1 MAEAV
6 AEADRVGEAEE
17 DEVGPRAAL
26 WQWVRGLCGVQRW
39 LNAAAAAAAEA
50 GSEAAIEAAL
60 ASAQAQLLA
69 GFDGAIGPEAAP
81 ADPLGA
87 RRHAAEQ
94 CALAGEAALRGALRA
109 GDTRLVS
116 WLAAGGRVQA
126 RDGGAPWHSGDDVS
140 AECAL
145 SSALLQG
152 SNQALLGARV
162 CSGRAPRPPAARR
175 AERFAPLRALAA
187 GWPRGGRGLGAA
199 LAMLCASGHEGE
211 FMDAIGPPECLE
223 DGELMRWL
231 AEEGR
236 PAAWAGRVGPA
247 ARSWLLST
255 AGSADA
261 LRLAVEWLA
270 VAEWDAAD

>member
-6 AEADRVGEAEE
+6 AAANGLDEEGGGEQGSDELQSWVEA
-17 DEVGPRAAL
+17 
-26 WQWVRGLCGVQRW
+26 LCGVQRW

-50 GSEAAIEAAL
+50 GSEAAVEAAL

-69 GFDGAIGPEAAP
+69 GFDGPGPEAAP

-87 RRHAAEQ
+87 RRSAAAQ

-109 GDTRLVS
+109 GDARLVS
-116 WLAAGGRVQA
+116 WLAAGGRVQLRA
-126 RDGGAPWHSGDDVS
+126 GGVPCRGFGGVLSEA
-140 AECAL
+140 AL
-145 SSALLQG
+145 STALLQD

-162 CSGRAPRPPAARR
+162 CSGHAPRPPPARR
-175 AERFAPLRALAA
+175 AERFALLRAVAA
-187 GWPRGGRGLGAA
+187 GWPCGGRGLSGA
-199 LAMLCASGHEGE
+199 LAMLKAAGREGE
-211 FMDAIGPPECLE
+211 WPGVLGPPECLE
-223 DGELMRWL
+223 DGELMSWL

-247 ARSWLLST
+247 ARAWLLST

-270 VAEWDAAD
+270 VAEWEDVD